1 MANKNS
7 PGCFTGIRV
16 KEENEGKWFD
26 MIENMFPEHAERHP
40 DLVLK
45 WNGIINALIPHL
57 HSAFQ
62 NTLEVDEQGV
72 SIELN
77 LGRIVVKSV

>member
-1 MANKNS
+1 MANKKS
-7 PGCFTGIRV
+7 DGCFTGIRV

-26 MIENMFPEHAERHP
+26 MIDNMFPEHAERHP

-45 WNGIINALIPHL
+45 WNGIINALIPYL
-57 HSAFQ
+57 HSAIQ
-62 NTLEVDEQGV
+62 NTLDVDSLGV

-77 LGRIVVKSV
+77 LGRITIKSK